1 MPANHSGIEAMRRL
15 LPFLLLLLPLP
26 SPILAGETAEQHLA
40 AFLERDLA
48 GDGFDRLGPFVE
60 VPTGKGSCG
69 CSSSGSHFDI
79 AQDRLMVAEDFRIVA
94 VRRPSP
100 ERVEVTV
107 RFRFLGDSR
116 MGQVDFAQGDYR
128 RLIPLEP
135 PRKMIRHYRLE
146 RQFDGAWAV
155 LADQPP
161 VVSPQPLVEAL
172 SKAEQ
177 GALGPRKSYFQQEF
191 AAAQKMLRRTH
202 KKLAD

>member
-1 MPANHSGIEAMRRL
+1 MRRL
-15 LPFLLLLLPLP
+15 LLLLLLLLAPL
-26 SPILAGETAEQHLA
+26 PILAAETAEQHLA

-48 GDGFDRLGPFVE
+48 GDGFDRLGPFVDL
-60 VPTGKGSCG
+60 PPGQGGCG
-69 CSSSGSHFDI
+69 CSSSGNHFDI
-79 AQDRLMVAEDFRIVA
+79 AQDRLLVAEDFRIVA

-116 MGQVDFAQGDYR
+116 MGKVDFAQGDYR
-128 RLIPLEP
+128 RLIALEP
-135 PRKMIRHYRLE
+135 PRKMVRHYRLE

-155 LADQPP
+155 RVDQPP
-161 VVSPQPLVEAL
+161 VVSPEPLVEAL
-172 SKAEQ
+172 AKAEQ
-177 GALGPRKSYFQQEF
+177 AADGPRKNYFQQEL